1 MRGASFSQRDDSGE
15 GITLDQLLADPS
27 LKLRLICPGAQGAL
41 KRHISWV
48 HPAEILDIAMWSEPG
63 EVLLT
68 TGANFPT
75 ESMDADDDHTL
86 LVNARKAVGL
96 PARFSSAS
104 AAYREWCDAYVTQL
118 SQAGVLA
125 IGFGVAVK
133 HPATPMALIDAAN
146 HVGLPLFEVPLE
158 IPFSPISKAVSRALN
173 NRHDDAL
180 RQSSL
185 LQRQVLKAAAG
196 DDSVHASI
204 VTAARLASGWA
215 AYVDTD
221 GTVLDI
227 SNRTFGK
234 QAQDWAMKLAAK
246 VAEARSNPSL
256 TTVFGSDSGRD
267 FCAGVV
273 HDSSGSHDRLVGI
286 VVVSA
291 VQSGR
296 TDTLLRSVTMVTADV
311 LSVIVPRLRGEERR
325 IRRLRSAC
333 IGAFAQGHGTAMLS
347 MADEL
352 WPSGIPQPPLRLI
365 CVDGETRMTERL
377 YRSLDD
383 DVTSLVDDGA
393 AMFGE
398 YDRRLWVITAAS
410 AAQKVEGELLTRDGI
425 DFGSC
430 DCSSWQ
436 AMEERIPEAVQD
448 LHLRRL
454 GEDGRSFSD
463 MSVHELIRPD
473 LAVVYSQELL
483 KPLHHLP
490 RQEAD
495 ALLATIRELLAT
507 SFNVGATAK
516 RLDVHRH
523 TVENRLNKIERLLG
537 LDLSQEASRVRLW
550 IACSFIRSGR

>member
-1 MRGASFSQRDDSGE
+1 MSTTFTRNDDPAE
-15 GITLDQLLADPS
+15 GITLEQLLADQS
-27 LKLRLICPGAQGAL
+27 LKLRLVCPGAEGAL
-41 KRHISWV
+41 KRRISWV

-75 ESMDADDDHTL
+75 EGMDAEDDHAL

-104 AAYREWCDAYVTQL
+104 AAYRQWCDTYVAQL
-118 SQAGVLA
+118 AQAGVVA

-133 HPATPMALIDAAN
+133 HPTTPMALIDAAN
-146 HVGLPLFEVPLE
+146 RAGLPLFEIPLE
-158 IPFSPISKAVSRALN
+158 IPFTPISKAVSRALTD
-173 NRHDDAL
+173 RHDDVM

-196 DDSVHASI
+196 GDSVHDVIAI
-204 VTAARLASGWA
+204 TAKLVSGWA
-215 AYVDTD
+215 AYVDAS
-221 GTVLDI
+221 GTVIDI

-246 VAEARSNPSL
+246 AAEAQSNPGM
-256 TTVFGSDSGRD
+256 TTLFGSEAGRD
-267 FCAGVV
+267 YCASVV
-273 HDSSGSHDRLVGI
+273 RDSNGSHGRLVGI
-286 VVVSA
+286 VVASA
-291 VQSGR
+291 AQ
-296 TDTLLRSVTMVTADV
+296 TDQIDMLLRSVTMVAADV
-311 LSVIVPRLRGEERR
+311 MSVVVPQLKVSERH

-333 IGAFAQGHGTAMLS
+333 IGAFAQGNGNAMLP

-352 WPSGIPQPPLRLI
+352 WPDIPQPPLRLI
-365 CVDGETRMTERL
+365 CVDGETLAVDRL
-377 YRSLDD
+377 YTALDAD
-383 DVTSLVDDGA
+383 PQSAVGA
-393 AMFGE
+393 RRILFGE
-398 YDRRLWVITAAS
+398 YDHRLWLVVGADAAE
-410 AAQKVEGELLTRDGI
+410 AAEGTLLTMEDI
-425 DFGSC
+425 DFGAC

-436 AMEERIPEAVQD
+436 SMEYRFPEAVQD

-454 GEDGRSFSD
+454 NDSDRSFSD

-473 LAVVYSQELL
+473 LAVVYSRELL
-483 KPLHHLP
+483 RPLYRLP
-490 RQEAD
+490 KQETE
-495 ALLATIRELLAT
+495 ALLATMRELLAT

-537 LDLSQEASRVRLW
+537 LDLGNEASRVRLW
-550 IACSFIRSGR
+550 IACSFLRQ

>member
-1 MRGASFSQRDDSGE
+1 MSTTFTRNDDPAE
-15 GITLDQLLADPS
+15 GITLEQLLADPA
-27 LKLRLICPGAQGAL
+27 LKLRLVCPGAEGAL
-41 KRHISWV
+41 KRRISWV

-75 ESMDADDDHTL
+75 EGMDAEDDHAL

-104 AAYREWCDAYVTQL
+104 AAYRQWCDTYVAQL
-118 SQAGVLA
+118 AQAGVVA

-133 HPATPMALIDAAN
+133 HPTTPMALIDAAN
-146 HVGLPLFEVPLE
+146 RAGLPLFEIPLE
-158 IPFSPISKAVSRALN
+158 IPFTPISKAVSRALTD
-173 NRHDDAL
+173 RHDDVM

-196 DDSVHASI
+196 GDSVHDVIAI
-204 VTAARLASGWA
+204 TAKLVSGWA
-215 AYVDTD
+215 AYVDAS
-221 GTVLDI
+221 GTVIDI

-246 VAEARSNPSL
+246 AAEAQSNPGM
-256 TTVFGSDSGRD
+256 TTLFGSEAGRD
-267 FCAGVV
+267 YCASVV
-273 HDSSGSHDRLVGI
+273 RDSNGSHGRLVGI
-286 VVVSA
+286 VVASA
-291 VQSGR
+291 AQ
-296 TDTLLRSVTMVTADV
+296 TDQIDMLLRSVTMVAADV
-311 LSVIVPRLRGEERR
+311 MSVVVPQLKVSERH

-333 IGAFAQGHGTAMLS
+333 IGAFAQGNGNAMLP

-352 WPSGIPQPPLRLI
+352 WPDIPQPPLRLI
-365 CVDGETRMTERL
+365 CVDGETLAVDRL
-377 YRSLDD
+377 YTALDAD
-383 DVTSLVDDGA
+383 PQSAVGA
-393 AMFGE
+393 RRILFGE
-398 YDRRLWVITAAS
+398 YDHRLWLVVGADAAE
-410 AAQKVEGELLTRDGI
+410 AAEGTLLTMEDI
-425 DFGSC
+425 DFGAC

-436 AMEERIPEAVQD
+436 SMEYRFPEAVQD

-454 GEDGRSFSD
+454 NDSDRSFSD

-473 LAVVYSQELL
+473 LAVVYSRELL
-483 KPLHHLP
+483 RPLYRLP
-490 RQEAD
+490 KQETE
-495 ALLATIRELLAT
+495 ALLATMRELLAT

-537 LDLSQEASRVRLW
+537 LDLGNEASRVRLW
-550 IACSFIRSGR
+550 IACSFLRQ